1 MPDSVLL
8 SHLLPDL
15 PRLCLE
21 ETAST
26 NADAR
31 TWLLKGAPHGSYVI
45 ADRQYAGRG
54 RMGRS
59 FVSDEGGMYLSI
71 ILKTQLPAGQVTSL
85 CAVAVRRAVLSLT
98 GMALDIKWV
107 NDLLLQGRKV
117 CGILCEGIWEGST
130 LLGVVAGIGLN
141 ISQKA
146 FPPEL
151 LSVASSL
158 YPDGNAPIIKEHFAA
173 EILRDVLTMLPQ
185 APAHM
190 QEYRAA
196 CITLGQSVEWAK
208 DGITMHGTAE
218 SVDDSGA
225 LSIRTE
231 SGLITLSAGEVSLH
245 RAN

>member
-1 MPDSVLL
+1 MPDSALL
-8 SHLLPDL
+8 SRLLPDL
-15 PRLCLE
+15 PCLCLE

-31 TWLLKGAPHGSYVI
+31 AWLLKGASHGSYVI
-45 ADRQYAGRG
+45 ADRQQAGRG

-59 FVSDEGGMYLSI
+59 FVSDDGGMYLSI
-71 ILKTQLPAGQVTSL
+71 ILKTQLPAGQLTSL
-85 CAVAVRRAVLSLT
+85 CAVAVRHAVLSLT
-98 GMALDIKWV
+98 GTLLDVKWV
-107 NDLLLQGRKV
+107 NDLLLHGKKV

-130 LLGVVAGIGLN
+130 LLGIVAGIGLN

-151 LSVASSL
+151 MSVAASL
-158 YPDGNAPIIKEHFAA
+158 YPDGTAPVRKERFAA
-173 EILRDVLTMLPQ
+173 EILREVLALLPQ

-196 CITLGQSVEWAK
+196 CITLGQCVEWTK

-231 SGLITLSAGEVSLH
+231 NGLITLSAGEVSL
-245 RAN
+245 RPAN